1 MAPRKKSSAPKFEER
16 DIEEIADID
25 ISTPGLDI
33 EKESIDP
40 LTELSDN
47 PYKDMSKEH
56 QGSNEG
62 GIVPEDEVVSEGSEG
77 LPAGTPG
84 HPGIDEGT
92 E

>member
-1 MAPRKKSSAPKFEER
+1 MTPPKKSRNSAPDEQ
-16 DIEEIADID
+16 IEEVADID
-25 ISTPGLDI
+25 VTTPGLDI
-33 EKESIDP
+33 EKDSIDP
-40 LTELSDN
+40 ITDLSDD
-47 PYKDMSKEH
+47 PFKDMSKEH
-56 QGSNEG
+56 QSSNEG